1 MPKMSKYLISSQTSM
16 SLPLL
21 VFSVSKVCL
30 TDIALRVYCFGQ
42 GGVNEGPSDPPVE
55 PRKDLPAISPL
66 HEKSFW
72 MPALPT
78 SWKIK
83 RGGT

>member
-1 MPKMSKYLISSQTSM
+1 MVKQALLCFVFPG
-16 SLPLL
+16 LL

-30 TDIALRVYCFGQ
+30 TDIVLPVYCFGQ
-42 GGVNEGPSDPPVE
+42 GGVKEGPSDPPAE
-55 PRKDLPAISPL
+55 LRKDLPAISPL
-66 HEKSFW
+66 QGKSFW